1 MEPLVQIPV
10 APGAS
15 FTLPPK
21 LEGLRRLAYNLWW
34 AWHPEARTLFSRIDA
49 GRWARFRNPIP
60 LLAGNVNWAQL
71 LDNPAFMAEYEE
83 ILREFD
89 AYMANGS
96 DHWFERKHGDA
107 RATGRS
113 PTSARSTGSTSRWAS
128 TPAASASSPAIT

>member
-15 FTLPPK
+15 FPLPPK

-71 LDNPAFMAEYEE
+71 LDNSAFMAEYED
-83 ILREFD
+83 ILRDFD

-96 DHWFERKHGDA
+96 DHWFQRKHADSVTD
-107 RATGRS
+107 RL
-113 PTSARSTGSTSRWAS
+113 PTSARSTGSTSRLAS
-128 TPAASASSPAIT
+128 TPAASASSRATT